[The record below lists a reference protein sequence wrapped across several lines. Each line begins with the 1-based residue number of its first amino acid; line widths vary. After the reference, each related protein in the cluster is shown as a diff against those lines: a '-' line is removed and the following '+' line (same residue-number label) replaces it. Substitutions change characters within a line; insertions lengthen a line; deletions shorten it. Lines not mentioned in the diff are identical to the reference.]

1 MNKKMSKALLFCCIA
16 GLLGSGS
23 ALACDIVN
31 KQEISVGVSTGVAG
45 ECPNNGGSIQCI
57 SDEQGSEGLTCN
69 GPEGSYSGSDLPD
82 LIATACG
89 CGANADDTSND
100 QIEQELE

>member
-1 MNKKMSKALLFCCIA
+1 MTTRMSKAFLLYCLA
-16 GLLGSGS
+16 GLFSAGP

-31 KQEISVGVSTGVAG
+31 KREISVGVSTGVAG

-57 SDEQGSEGLTCN
+57 SDEEGSEGLTCN

-89 CGANADDTSND
+89 CGANADDNPGD